1 MNGPGL
7 FDLPTEETNTIGF
20 LDLPQEIRDIIFKE
34 VKIDDMKKNMPIEME
49 YDILQKQTALKMITA
64 ERLYREAGE
73 VFFNHMAS
81 PDYMTT
87 DVPPEG
93 SRVLRILRAT
103 IWKDAKKKFDKV
115 SKDRMIFENIVYRN
129 VARKARILKVEN
141 INRYFS

>member
-7 FDLPTEETNTIGF
+7 FDLPTEETNRIEL
-20 LDLPQEIRDIIFKE
+20 LDLPQEIRDIIFKQA
-34 VKIDDMKKNMPIEME
+34 KIDDMKINMPKEMK
-49 YDILQKQTALKMITA
+49 YDILQKETALDMITK
-64 ERLYREAGE
+64 ERLYKEARR
-73 VFFNHMAS
+73 VFYNHMAS

-93 SRVLRILRAT
+93 RKLTRIIRREE
-103 IWKDAKKKFDKV
+103 WKDAEKKFDKV

-141 INRYFS
+141 INRFFS